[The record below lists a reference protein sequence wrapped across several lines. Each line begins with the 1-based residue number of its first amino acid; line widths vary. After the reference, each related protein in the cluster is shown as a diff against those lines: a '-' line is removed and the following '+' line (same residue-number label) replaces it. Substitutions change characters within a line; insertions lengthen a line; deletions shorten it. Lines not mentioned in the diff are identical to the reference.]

1 MKTAIITA
9 IAATLV
15 AAAPA
20 AAVTVDV
27 NATTNASVNGTN
39 AVNVLLAAGTYKLAF
54 VQGAY
59 TAATRFSSVGGCDGS
74 GKNCQQGYENSVS
87 YTIGATTFGF
97 GDGASQGG
105 IGPISPGDAYYAD
118 AASSFANSTGYSATF
133 TLAAPQNVSFYFF
146 DDYLGDNSGG
156 VSLSISA
163 VPEPAMWG
171 MMIAGFGAVGFAARR
186 RRVAVTFA

>member
-59 TAATRFSSVGGCDGS
+59 TAATRF
-74 GKNCQQGYENSVS
+74 
-87 YTIGATTFGF
+87 
-97 GDGASQGG
+97 
-105 IGPISPGDAYYAD
+105 
-118 AASSFANSTGYSATF
+118 
-133 TLAAPQNVSFYFF
+133 
-146 DDYLGDNSGG
+146 
-156 VSLSISA
+156 
-163 VPEPAMWG
+163 
-171 MMIAGFGAVGFAARR
+171 
-186 RRVAVTFA
+186 